1 MAFIS
6 EFVRGLNL
14 TRSSLKSIGVAFAIL
29 LVFGGGGAWMN
40 YDVFLAPYLK
50 SRQAENWESI
60 EATVTKNEFRDS
72 GDSKVLEIEYSYL
85 VENQQYTND
94 RYELAHNSSNFID
107 EDYEKVNQDYPV
119 GSKIPIWSN
128 PDNPSQS
135 VVRRELGG
143 GNLFA
148 LVFSLPFVIIGLCA
162 LIYILLN
169 QYFFKMQ
176 AAARKDLI
184 PIASRHSAKFITKA
198 LSDDDFSEQEYA
210 KLTFLKTHSTMNA
223 FGRVLLSF
231 VKCIVLIIFLVA
243 ALAFSNISKKLPSL
257 FDLSIIVVLGIIVS
271 PFIKLLIFIFRRG
284 GFVPDYLILST
295 WDSEY
300 QEIQHEW
307 LLLSDQEEVQR
318 VNFAYTTGHS
328 KRKRR
333 KQLEGLSITEHTAPN
348 RSVISGSATQSI
360 KGSKNKPLN
369 LHLETAQKG
378 GTGKKYEIDIY
389 YPSDD

>member
-1 MAFIS
+1 MMNCKYMAFIS
-6 EFVRGLNL
+6 EFVRGLDL

-50 SRQAENWESI
+50 SRQAENWDSI
-60 EATVTKNEFRDS
+60 QATVTKNEFRKS
-72 GDSKVLEIEYSYL
+72 GDNNKLEIEYEYL
-85 VENQQYTND
+85 VDNEKYTND
-94 RYELAHNSSNFID
+94 RYELGHNSTNFND
-107 EDYEKVNQDYPV
+107 GDYQQAHENHPV
-119 GSKIPIWSN
+119 GSQISIWMN
-128 PDNPSQS
+128 PDTPSQS
-135 VVRRELGG
+135 VVRRELTGE
-143 GNLFA
+143 NWFA
-148 LVFSLPFVIIGLCA
+148 LIFSLPFLTIGFCA
-162 LIYILLN
+162 LLYILFN
-169 QYFFKMQ
+169 QLFFRIQ
-176 AAARKDLI
+176 TSARKELI
-184 PIASRHSAKFITKA
+184 SIASRHSAKFITKA

-243 ALAFSNISKKLPSL
+243 ALAFFNISKKLPSL

-318 VNFAYTTGHS
+318 VNFAYTSGRS
-328 KRKRR
+328 KRKRS

-348 RSVISGSATQSI
+348 RSVISGSATQKDPRINLSI
-360 KGSKNKPLN
+360 S
-369 LHLETAQKG
+369 T
-378 GTGKKYEIDIY
+378 
-389 YPSDD
+389 

>member
-1 MAFIS
+1 
-6 EFVRGLNL
+6 
-14 TRSSLKSIGVAFAIL
+14 
-29 LVFGGGGAWMN
+29 MN
-40 YDVFLAPYLK
+40 YYVFLAPYLK
-50 SRQAENWESI
+50 SRQAENWDSI
-60 EATVTKNEFRDS
+60 QATVTKNEFRKS
-72 GDSKVLEIEYSYL
+72 GDNNKLEIEYEYL
-85 VENQQYTND
+85 VDNEKYTND
-94 RYELAHNSSNFID
+94 RYELGHNSTNFND
-107 EDYEKVNQDYPV
+107 GDYQQAHENHPV
-119 GSKIPIWSN
+119 GSQISIWMN
-128 PDNPSQS
+128 PDTPSQS
-135 VVRRELGG
+135 VVRRELTGE
-143 GNLFA
+143 NWFA
-148 LVFSLPFVIIGLCA
+148 LIFSLPFLTIGFCA
-162 LIYILLN
+162 LLYILFN
-169 QYFFKMQ
+169 QLFFRIQ
-176 AAARKDLI
+176 TSARKGLI
-184 PIASRHSAKFITKA
+184 SIASRHSAKFITEA

-243 ALAFSNISKKLPSL
+243 ALAFFNISKKLPSL
-257 FDLSIIVVLGIIVS
+257 FDLSIIVVLGIIVY

-284 GFVPDYLILST
+284 GFVPDYLILSA

-300 QEIQHEW
+300 QEIQYKW

-360 KGSKNKPLN
+360 KGSKDKPLN

-378 GTGKKYEIDIY
+378 GTGKKYEINLY
-389 YPSDD
+389 YPSED